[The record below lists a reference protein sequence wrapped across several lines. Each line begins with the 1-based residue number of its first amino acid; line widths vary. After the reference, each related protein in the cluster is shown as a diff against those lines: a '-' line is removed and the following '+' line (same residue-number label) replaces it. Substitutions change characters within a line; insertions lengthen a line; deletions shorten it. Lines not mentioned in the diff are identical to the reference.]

1 MNTSVSQT
9 IKQKYHYQ
17 NHKIV
22 LELKQSIQSS
32 WMTMQCVWRR
42 RLCDQR
48 AMEQIPPSALIM
60 RSGGKWVSVG
70 FLIRNVK
77 KHYNIL
83 RVWSTIYLS
92 SPGSHI
98 HRALNT
104 HEAQC
109 PQTILRKIRSRTG
122 EVGQTQNAKNDE
134 YTKGICSSY
143 CGQWKVFSDRFPESA
158 SGPHQPS
165 PHQFC
170 SVLNW
175 ESSFS
180 IKWQE
185 WFHICYDHLSQK

>member
-1 MNTSVSQT
+1 
-9 IKQKYHYQ
+9 
-17 NHKIV
+17 
-22 LELKQSIQSS
+22 
-32 WMTMQCVWRR
+32 MQCVWRR

-134 YTKGICSSY
+134 YTKGICSSH

-170 SVLNW
+170 CPKLRVILFHQVAGMISHMLWSFITEINLYIVWMGLNDQRQNVLTMQL
-175 ESSFS
+175 FK
-180 IKWQE
+180 I
-185 WFHICYDHLSQK
+185 Y